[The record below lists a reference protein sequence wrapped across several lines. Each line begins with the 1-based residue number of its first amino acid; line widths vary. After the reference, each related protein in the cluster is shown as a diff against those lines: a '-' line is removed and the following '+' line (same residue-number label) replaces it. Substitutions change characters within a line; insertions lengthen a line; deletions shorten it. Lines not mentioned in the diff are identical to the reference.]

1 MKNILIHHNDG
12 DPVYIAL
19 SNEMTFN
26 VLYKGES
33 KSAHC
38 SIAMAIECACN
49 VYIKSGTKGI
59 IGWDVAEKF

>member
-26 VLYKGES
+26 VLYKGAS
-33 KSAHC
+33 KSAHN
-38 SIAMAIECACN
+38 SIGMAIEYACN
-49 VYIKSGTKGI
+49 EFIKSGTEGT